1 MTGDRCGLPGWCL
14 YVTEQWAI
22 CTRDSPFIHSNNN
35 AAVEA
40 QNYTGKSARAPV
52 KTLVV
57 RSPSMKML
65 LQHWPVQHS
74 CSIWLQFVPSVKAFL
89 KKNKR
94 ISLGFTKNR
103 ANSYSTSLRTLL
115 RWDAG
120 NNKPVGQHCT
130 WREEPPQTG
139 FTVYSQ
145 YAVYVN
151 MSNTQAT
158 HVCLVTIEASVETA
172 FNLPCQAR
180 VSPPS
185 PASGVRTG
193 QGARIH
199 TKCEVLLK
207 QWNTSVGTSRQE
219 MIHLL
224 FSCGSFQQTE
234 DGRLRG
240 LSASKPPCSSIE
252 TRLVCPYFTYVIIT

>member
-40 QNYTGKSARAPV
+40 QNYTERSARAPV

-57 RSPSMKML
+57 RSMKMI

-115 RWDAG
+115 RWDDQEIINLSDSIAPG
-120 NNKPVGQHCT
+120 GRNLHKPVSLFTQNMRSMFNLRKHVQ
-130 WREEPPQTG
+130 QT
-139 FTVYSQ
+139 
-145 YAVYVN
+145 
-151 MSNTQAT
+151 SNTR
-158 HVCLVTIEASVETA
+158 
-172 FNLPCQAR
+172 LPCNYR
-180 VSPPS
+180 SECRNS
-185 PASGVRTG
+185 
-193 QGARIH
+193 
-199 TKCEVLLK
+199 L
-207 QWNTSVGTSRQE
+207 
-219 MIHLL
+219 
-224 FSCGSFQQTE
+224 
-234 DGRLRG
+234 
-240 LSASKPPCSSIE
+240 
-252 TRLVCPYFTYVIIT
+252 

>member
-1 MTGDRCGLPGWCL
+1 MTEDRCGLPGWCL

-22 CTRDSPFIHSNNN
+22 CMRDSPFIHSNNN

-52 KTLVV
+52 RTLVV

-180 VSPPS
+180 VSPHPLRRERAQGRERGS
-185 PASGVRTG
+185 TRSVKFYWNSETLVSVRHGRKWYIYCFHVDHFNKPRTDVCVDSQRVNPGVR
-193 QGARIH
+193 
-199 TKCEVLLK
+199 L
-207 QWNTSVGTSRQE
+207 
-219 MIHLL
+219 
-224 FSCGSFQQTE
+224 
-234 DGRLRG
+234 
-240 LSASKPPCSSIE
+240 
-252 TRLVCPYFTYVIIT
+252 